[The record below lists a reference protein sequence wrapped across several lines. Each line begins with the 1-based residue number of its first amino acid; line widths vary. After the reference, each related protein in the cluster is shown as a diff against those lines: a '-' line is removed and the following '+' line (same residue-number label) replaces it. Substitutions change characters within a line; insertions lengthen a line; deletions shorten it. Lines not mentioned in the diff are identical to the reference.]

1 VHNQLFALKDWCVKV
16 SPAHHIVRL
25 CTAVPLLHIVILAL
39 VQGVTEFLPISSSGH
54 LVLVPWLAGWPDQGL
69 ILDVAVH
76 VGTLGA
82 VMAYLWRDIAAM
94 LGGLWR
100 FAKGRG
106 MNDGVRLAFFLVL
119 GTLPVI
125 AAGLVMKK
133 YMPGGIRSIEVIGWA
148 TLGFGVLLWLVDR
161 FSVTLRRM
169 EHLKLFDVI
178 IIGVSQCLA
187 LIPGTSRS
195 GITMTTARMLGMER
209 RDCARF
215 SMLLSIPAI
224 VGAGVLMG
232 LELYKTGDPVQID
245 AALAGVGFAFVS
257 ALIAIALMMAWLK
270 RASFTPFV
278 IYRLALGGFLLAISY
293 GFIQ

>member
-1 VHNQLFALKDWCVKV
+1 M
-16 SPAHHIVRL
+16 
-25 CTAVPLLHIVILAL
+25 PLLHIVILAL

-94 LGGLWR
+94 LSGLWR

-125 AAGLVMKK
+125 AAGLAMKK

-169 EHLKLFDVI
+169 EHLKLFDVVV
-178 IIGVSQCLA
+178 IGVSQCLA

-209 RDCARF
+209 RDSARF

-224 VGAGVLMG
+224 VGAGALMG

-278 IYRLALGGFLLAISY
+278 IYRLALGGVLLAISY
-293 GFIQ
+293 GYLPS